1 MDKVSMVGG
10 RMIGRGN
17 YGCIFDPPLLCRGD
31 KAPKGGMKKGKLGKL
46 TAMTDIKSEF
56 LAATRFRNKPEAR
69 KYFILPEIQTLCK
82 EGIHGEPSINI
93 DSQKEPD
100 LGKCNDIIK
109 EEGIENMLHYQLEY
123 GGKTLQDKME
133 NIQLAVKE
141 FPFFKFMG
149 NILEIGAYLV
159 LNGLV
164 HNDLHSANIL
174 LNKEYYPRLI
184 DFGRCY
190 AANEIT
196 KDVLDN
202 LAADYRPSG
211 GPENV
216 ELGQITPE
224 CSTQDGLS
232 QGYAFEIIV
241 EDLYNKKPGLLYA
254 ERLFGQSRQQQLNE
268 FQSFW
273 KTSKCVNQK
282 DFVKFWNLYWPT
294 VDAWAIGHCLA
305 SILKK
310 FSMSNTFMTAP
321 AWKKKFSIIKT
332 VITGL
337 LRASPRNRIDC
348 VEALA
353 IYDPMNAVVLSPSGK
368 AWLMKKQARK
378 DGLIAKARTI

>member
-1 MDKVSMVGG
+1 
-10 RMIGRGN
+10 
-17 YGCIFDPPLLCRGD
+17 
-31 KAPKGGMKKGKLGKL
+31 
-46 TAMTDIKSEF
+46 
-56 LAATRFRNKPEAR
+56 
-69 KYFILPEIQTLCK
+69 
-82 EGIHGEPSINI
+82 
-93 DSQKEPD
+93 
-100 LGKCNDIIK
+100 
-109 EEGIENMLHYQLEY
+109 MLHYQLEY
-123 GGKTLQDKME
+123 GGKTLQDKMD
-133 NIQLAVKE
+133 NIQVAVKE
-141 FPFFKFMG
+141 FPFFKFMS
-149 NILEIGAYLV
+149 NLLEIGAYLV
-159 LNGLV
+159 LNGMV

-196 KDVLDN
+196 KEVLDN
-202 LAADYRPSG
+202 LAADYRPTG

-273 KTSKCVNQK
+273 KTSKSVNQK

-353 IYDPMNAVVLSPSGK
+353 IYDPMNSVVLSPSGK
-368 AWLMKKQARK
+368 AWLMKKQSQK
-378 DGLIAKARTI
+378 DGLMAKAKTI